1 MPIASWQLSLRRP
14 AHCPFI
20 WGAGVQSPSD
30 PHGAALAGLSRAPRS
45 GADAPRTRPACRS
58 AGPRRW
64 DYCSVHR
71 TGRPPSGPFSGGLV
85 RAGGA
90 SRFPH
95 VEYAAPPHP
104 RTPAGRCASCVA
116 PGTANGR
123 SLCSFAAGRP
133 GWLLPV
139 HSQEPHHLGAPARLC
154 RNGHP
159 APPVLCVGAALCDLG
174 LLSVPARSSAA
185 DTIAKSP

>member
-95 VEYAAPPHP
+95 VEYAAPPTPQNPSRALCLLRGSGDGQWPQHVFIHCGTSRVASARAFP
-104 RTPAGRCASCVA
+104 RTSPLGCARQALPEWPPSPPCPVCGRCAV
-116 PGTANGR
+116 
-123 SLCSFAAGRP
+123 
-133 GWLLPV
+133 
-139 HSQEPHHLGAPARLC
+139 
-154 RNGHP
+154 
-159 APPVLCVGAALCDLG
+159 
-174 LLSVPARSSAA
+174 
-185 DTIAKSP
+185 

>member
-1 MPIASWQLSLRRP
+1 MPIANWQLSLRRP

-95 VEYAAPPHP
+95 VEYAAPHTPEPQPGAVPLAWLRGRPMAAACVHSLRDVQGGFCPCIPKNLTTWVRPPSFAGMATQHP
-104 RTPAGRCASCVA
+104 LSCVWA
-116 PGTANGR
+116 LRCVTLAFCR
-123 SLCSFAAGRP
+123 SQP
-133 GWLLPV
+133 
-139 HSQEPHHLGAPARLC
+139 
-154 RNGHP
+154 
-159 APPVLCVGAALCDLG
+159 
-174 LLSVPARSSAA
+174 A
-185 DTIAKSP
+185 DTIATSP